1 MDIVYSHVK
10 IPIAKGKLLP
20 EVFKDFSLVIEKY
33 FKPVEAQALA
43 DTKTW
48 EEWAEQQAKIQSE
61 KDEAY
66 TKLRGAISLAWDEV
80 KPIALTARAVAAR
93 EEAAEK
99 RQSTCEDHRNP

>member
-10 IPIAKGKLLP
+10 VPIEKGKLP
-20 EVFKDFSLVIEKY
+20 HEAFKDFSLVIEKY
-33 FKPVEAQALA
+33 FKPVEDQALA

-48 EEWAEQQAKIQSE
+48 EEWAEAQAKIQAE

-80 KPIALTARAVAAR
+80 KPIALMNRRNAAKA
-93 EEAAEK
+93 EAAEK
-99 RQSTCEDHRNP
+99 KQDVCDDHRP